1 MGCFDGAEICELVG
15 LFLLNNLTQ
24 LIGSNNIGLYR
35 DDGLAILENASGPSS
50 ERIKKRIIKLF
61 QHHGLKI
68 TAETNLVQ
76 TNFLDVT
83 LDLRSGRYWPFRKPN
98 DQPLYIHRLSN
109 HPPVI
114 KKQLPLMLATS
125 LSQLSCD
132 SKEFSNAVP
141 EYEEAMH
148 RSGHTGKL
156 EYTDNLVSK
165 KKKKRKRN
173 ITWFNPPFS
182 EHVKTNIGKEF
193 LRLLAK
199 HFPPHHRLHKICNRF
214 NIKVSYS
221 CMPNM
226 AAIISRHNKIVL
238 SNNTTANST
247 TPPCNCRNKIN
258 CPLEGKCRESSIV
271 YKACLLSGNAANNYY
286 GCCETEFKTRFNNHN
301 QSFKFRRKSNAT
313 ELSKAFW
320 QAKDAGK
327 NPRIKWSI
335 VAHTAPYH
343 PGAKSCN
350 LCLKEKLTILRADA
364 SSTLNKRT
372 QLNGKCRHMN
382 KFKLR
387 NFT

>member
-1 MGCFDGAEICELVG
+1 
-15 LFLLNNLTQ
+15 
-24 LIGSNNIGLYR
+24 
-35 DDGLAILENASGPSS
+35 
-50 ERIKKRIIKLF
+50 
-61 QHHGLKI
+61 
-68 TAETNLVQ
+68 
-76 TNFLDVT
+76 
-83 LDLRSGRYWPFRKPN
+83 
-98 DQPLYIHRLSN
+98 
-109 HPPVI
+109 
-114 KKQLPLMLATS
+114 MLATR
-125 LSQLSCD
+125 LLQLSCD

-156 EYTDNLVSK
+156 EYADNLVS

-214 NIKVSYS
+214 NIKLSYS

-238 SNNTTANST
+238 SNKTTANST
-247 TPPCNCRNKIN
+247 TPPCNCRNKIS

-313 ELSKAFW
+313 ELSMKLF
-320 QAKDAGK
+320 GR
-327 NPRIKWSI
+327 PRMQ
-335 VAHTAPYH
+335 
-343 PGAKSCN
+343 
-350 LCLKEKLTILRADA
+350 EKTPA
-364 SSTLNKRT
+364 
-372 QLNGKCRHMN
+372 
-382 KFKLR
+382 
-387 NFT
+387 

>member
-1 MGCFDGAEICELVG
+1 MAHYLTLRWVLLMEPEICQLVG

-24 LIGSNNIGLYR
+24 LVGSNNIDLYR

-83 LDLRSGRYWPFRKPN
+83 LDLKSGRYFRKPN
-98 DQPLYIHRLSN
+98 DQPLYKHRLSN
-109 HPPVI
+109 HLPVI
-114 KKQLPLMLATS
+114 KKQLPLMLATR

-141 EYEEAMH
+141 EYVDAMQ

-156 EYTDNLVSK
+156 EYADNLGS
-165 KKKKRKRN
+165 KKKKRKRD

-199 HFPPHHRLHKICNRF
+199 HFPLHHRLHKICNKF
-214 NIKVSYS
+214 NVKVSYS

-226 AAIISRHNKIVL
+226 AAIISKHNKIVL
-238 SNNTTANST
+238 SNKTTANST
-247 TPPCNCRNKIN
+247 TPPCNCRNKVS
-258 CPLEGKCRESSIV
+258 CPLEGKCRESSV
-271 YKACLLSGNAANNYY
+271 GYKACLISGNAANNYY
-286 GCCETEFKTRFNNHN
+286 GCCETEFKARFYNHN
-301 QSFKFRRKSNAT
+301 QSFKYRRKSNAT
-313 ELSKAFW
+313 ELSKVFW

-335 VAHTAPYH
+335 VAHTAP
-343 PGAKSCN
+343 
-350 LCLKEKLTILRADA
+350 
-364 SSTLNKRT
+364 
-372 QLNGKCRHMN
+372 
-382 KFKLR
+382 
-387 NFT
+387 

>member
-1 MGCFDGAEICELVG
+1 MGSFDGAKICELVG

-24 LIGSNNIGLYR
+24 LVGSNNIGLYR

-50 ERIKKRIIKLF
+50 KRIKKRIIKLF

-68 TAETNLVQ
+68 IAEINLVQ

-83 LDLRSGRYWPFRKPN
+83 FDLRSGRYWPFRKPN

-114 KKQLPLMLATS
+114 NKQLPLMLAAR

-132 SKEFSNAVP
+132 SKEFSNAVS

-148 RSGHTGKL
+148 PSGHTGKL
-156 EYTDNLVSK
+156 EYADNLDT

-199 HFPPHHRLHKICNRF
+199 HFPLHHRLHKICNKF
-214 NIKVSYS
+214 NVKVSYS

-238 SNNTTANST
+238 SNKTTANST
-247 TPPCNCRNKIN
+247 TPPCNCRNKVS

-271 YKACLLSGNAANNYY
+271 YKACLISGNAANNYY
-286 GCCETEFKTRFNNHN
+286 GCCETEFTACFNNHN
-301 QSFKFRRKSNAT
+301 QSFKYRRKSNAT
-313 ELSKAFW
+313 ELSKAF
-320 QAKDAGK
+320 GT
-327 NPRIKWSI
+327 P
-335 VAHTAPYH
+335 
-343 PGAKSCN
+343 
-350 LCLKEKLTILRADA
+350 
-364 SSTLNKRT
+364 RT
-372 QLNGKCRHMN
+372 QEKIPAQNLVSWPIQPHIIRRQSLAIYASKKNLQSYRQMQAQPSTKEWN
-382 KFKLR
+382 STE
-387 NFT
+387 NVVI